1 MMRGIGRI
9 KLSAAAV
16 AMAAILAVM
25 GTALPAMAAEAG
37 GEAQEVT
44 TEAAAEG
51 ESGSGAQTA
60 WPEDPSITSTAGCL
74 MDAKTGAVLY
84 GKAMDEKRYPAS
96 ITKVLTVLLA
106 LENCNLDDEVIMDET
121 GVAYAVSGSS
131 NLYTVVGEEFTV
143 RELIYGT
150 MLKSANDMAT
160 QLGKH
165 IGNGS
170 MDTFLQMMN
179 DRAAELGCT
188 GTHFNN
194 ACGMPDENHYTTA
207 HDMARIMQAAVC
219 NHDFCAVVSK
229 PSYTISASN
238 IYAAREVTSHNLLL
252 VHPEFHYPGIIG
264 GKTGYTDAAGQT
276 LVNGALRD
284 GVTMVV
290 CTMQAPDVASAA
302 YDNIKLLDFGYDK
315 FEEVRA
321 IPEDKVVS
329 GGILTVPKGVTPD
342 DCEVATELVV
352 VDSQACERWDYTY
365 ADHFVGSAVVT
376 KETAAVLRGE
386 VPEETE
392 TGAAPAA
399 EENEN
404 SAEETGTGMVARSGA
419 LPTIMPDRE
428 MQASVNREEMDAR
441 FEKIGKTIIGISL
454 GFIVIFGLFLIGSIG
469 RAIENRD

>member
-1 MMRGIGRI
+1 MVRGIGKI
-9 KLSAAAV
+9 KVSAAAV
-16 AMAAILAVM
+16 AMAVILTVM

-37 GEAQEVT
+37 SESQEVK
-44 TEAAAEG
+44 TEAAAAG
-51 ESGSGAQTA
+51 ESGSDAQTA
-60 WPEDPSITSTAGCL
+60 WPEDPTISSTAACL
-74 MDAKTGAVLY
+74 IDAKTGVVLY

-96 ITKVLTVLLA
+96 ITKVMTVLLA
-106 LENCNLDDEVIMDET
+106 LENCSLDDEVIMDET

-131 NLYTVVGEEFTV
+131 NLYTVEGEEFTV

-165 IGNGS
+165 VGNGS

-207 HDMARIMQAAVC
+207 HDMALIMKAAIC

-229 PSYTISASN
+229 TAYTISASS

-252 VHPEFHYPGIIG
+252 VHPDYYYPGIIG
-264 GKTGYTDAAGQT
+264 GKTGYTDAAGHT

-284 GVTMVV
+284 GVTLVV
-290 CTMQAPDVASAA
+290 CTMQAPDTATAAS
-302 YDNIKLLDFGYDK
+302 DNIKVLDYGYNN
-315 FEEVRA
+315 FQEVRA
-321 IPEDKVVS
+321 IPEDQVVS
-329 GGILTVPKGVTPD
+329 GGILTVPRGVTPD
-342 DCEVATELVV
+342 DCEVASDLVV
-352 VDSQACERWDYTY
+352 VDSQACEQWDYTY
-365 ADHFVGSAVVT
+365 AGHYVGSAVVT

-386 VPEETE
+386 VPEEPQAE
-392 TGAAPAA
+392 AAPAA
-399 EENEN
+399 EENEDN
-404 SAEETGTGMVARSGA
+404 TGTSGTGMVTQSGA
-419 LPTIMPDRE
+419 LPTIMPDRQ
-428 MQASVNREEMDAR
+428 MQASVDREEMDAR
-441 FEKIGKTIIGISL
+441 FERIGKTIIGISI
-454 GFIVIFGLFLIGSIG
+454 GFIVIFGLFLIGGIG

>member
-1 MMRGIGRI
+1 MIRGIGKI
-9 KLSAAAV
+9 KLSAAAAV
-16 AMAAILAVM
+16 LAAILTVT
-25 GTALPAMAAEAG
+25 GSALPAMAASGDGAVAEA
-37 GEAQEVT
+37 T
-44 TEAAAEG
+44 
-51 ESGSGAQTA
+51 ESGKIA
-60 WPEDPSITSTAGCL
+60 WPEDPEIASTAACL
-74 MDAKTGAVLY
+74 MDAKTGVVLY

-96 ITKVLTVLLA
+96 ITKVLTTLLA
-106 LENCNLDDEVIMDET
+106 LENCNLDDTVVMDET

-207 HDMARIMQAAVC
+207 HDMALIMSAAVR

-229 PSYTISASN
+229 PSFTISASN

-252 VHPEFHYPGIIG
+252 VNPDYYYPGIIG
-264 GKTGYTDAAGQT
+264 GKSGYTDAAGYT
-276 LVNGALRD
+276 LTNGALRD
-284 GVTMVV
+284 GVTLVV
-290 CTMQAPDVASAA
+290 CTMQAPDFATSGADNVKVLDYG
-302 YDNIKLLDFGYDK
+302 YDN
-315 FEEVRA
+315 FEEIQV
-321 IPEDKVVS
+321 IPEDQVVS
-329 GGILTVPKGVTPD
+329 GGILTVPKGVKAE

-376 KETAAVLRGE
+376 KETAAILRGE
-386 VPEETE
+386 VPEEPAE
-392 TGAAPAA
+392 EAAPASE
-399 EENEN
+399 EENEGT
-404 SAEETGTGMVARSGA
+404 SGEEASDDNMVPQSGA

-428 MQASVNREEMDAR
+428 MQASVDREEMDAR
-441 FEKIGKTIIGISL
+441 FERIGKTIIGISL